1 MKKIAVAMGIA
12 ALSGAALAQG
22 ITVTSVQGAATV
34 TSGSQGGTIVPN
46 MALTEGASVM
56 VAPGGSVTISFPNGC
71 TATIAGGGAAFVVS
85 EANCRA
91 LATQTAGGG
100 AGAGTDGNLGT
111 IGLVGGIA
119 IGSYA
124 IYEATKSDSNPPP
137 AAQPG
142 PTQPT
147 PSSPAPTAP
156 AKPKPNK
163 PAPISPT

>member
-22 ITVTSVQGAATV
+22 ITVTSVKGAATV

-56 VAPGGSVTISFPNGC
+56 VAPGGSVTISFPNC
-71 TATIAGGGAAFVVS
+71 TTTIEGGSAAFVVT

-91 LATQTAGGG
+91 LNTQTANANAAGG
-100 AGAGTDGNLGT
+100 AGAGSQAT
-111 IGLVGGIA
+111 IGLVGALA

-124 IYEATKSDSNPPP
+124 FHEANKSDGNPPP

-147 PSSPAPTAP
+147 PTSPAPTAP
-156 AKPKPNK
+156 AKPKPTK